1 MEKSV
6 QEFQKNVLQLGLD
19 IIREQFENIDERIK
33 PSEKRKKK
41 WSVVKSDPKTRLCWF
56 ESIVLLVQLFFQ
68 LVYPGQY
75 LLSQVSL

>member
-19 IIREQFENIDERIK
+19 IIREQFESIDERIK

-41 WSVVKSDPKTRLCWF
+41 WSVVKSDPNSPARPVSVGLSRLF
-56 ESIVLLVQLFFQ
+56 
-68 LVYPGQY
+68 
-75 LLSQVSL
+75 